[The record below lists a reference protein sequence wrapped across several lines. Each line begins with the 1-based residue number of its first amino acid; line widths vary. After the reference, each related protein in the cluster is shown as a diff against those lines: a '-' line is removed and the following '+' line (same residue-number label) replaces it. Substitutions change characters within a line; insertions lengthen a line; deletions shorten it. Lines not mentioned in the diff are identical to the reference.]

1 MSPGVAADRQE
12 ISYFRQI
19 SNMGLPFCIVLPDLF
34 ESLRRML
41 PFASGAF
48 MEFEPDLL
56 PHYQYVDW
64 QNGKCLA
71 DTGDWLPLLR
81 EANPDAIKALDQA
94 ATTLPSHPSRGSGE
108 PLRLD
113 GCEPEG
119 HAASRT
125 LALKL
130 SSSDSSGRSALLV
143 LRRDAQDQA
152 FDPGH
157 LKRLQELAPL
167 LSRAMV
173 APAEDSGSWVESG
186 DQVMVILNE
195 EGNVGHIS
203 ARGAQFIQYALDRRW
218 APGRHWT
225 PLDPDSLGETLM
237 TYLRPGRG
245 APIESPADADD
256 DRRWSNRWGRF
267 GLRSNRLE
275 SLGRDGKPSF
285 AVTVTRHVPL
295 QLKLA
300 KTLRR
305 FPLSSKESAVCLKIA
320 LGRSFKEIAHEMRLS
335 MSTVVAHSQAIYN
348 KLGIAGRNEL
358 LTSLYR
364 H

>member
-1 MSPGVAADRQE
+1 MNPGVAADRQE

-19 SNMGLPFCIVLPDLF
+19 SNMGLPFCMVLPDLF

-41 PFASGAF
+41 PFAFGAF
-48 MEFEPDLL
+48 MEFEADLV

-64 QNGKCLA
+64 QNGRCLA
-71 DTGDWLPLLR
+71 DAVEWLPLLR
-81 EANPDAIKALDQA
+81 RANPGTIQAFSHA
-94 ATTLPSHPSRGSGE
+94 ATALPPSTSRSSGE
-108 PLRLD
+108 LFRLD
-113 GCEPEG
+113 AFEPEG
-119 HAASRT
+119 HATSRAV
-125 LALKL
+125 ALKL
-130 SSSDSSGRSALLV
+130 IASDSSGRSALLV

-152 FDPGH
+152 FDPSH
-157 LKRLQELAPL
+157 LKRLQELAPS
-167 LSRAMV
+167 LSRAM
-173 APAEDSGSWVESG
+173 AARAADSGSWVESG

-305 FPLSSKESAVCLKIA
+305 FPLSGKEASVCLKIA
-320 LGRSFKEIAHEMRLS
+320 LGCSFKQIAHEMRLS
-335 MSTVVAHSQAIYN
+335 LSTVVAHSQAIYN